1 MKKIIIAAFIIIF
14 VVSPMFAQ
22 KKTTNKAKPPKT
34 KDEVIQKQDNT
45 LDSLLS
51 LYFQKNKLNK
61 FDEIKTIE
69 IEGEMEI
76 LNNTYAFRMQ
86 YKPPHFFRV
95 KERFQSQWIYR
106 ILNGKEMKAITK
118 NGIIDITQQE
128 IDVTYNLISYLKGF
142 LTDYKKNGFE
152 LTYLGLDTISHLPEI
167 PSDPARPVVQIPPFK
182 IPKGLHHIIQ
192 IKTPTHETNKVYINK
207 DNLNITLST
216 ENPFMFAKIGAV
228 KFDSYEESDGYI
240 FPRRIEMISQVFPAI
255 FRIQQI
261 TLNKEFPDS
270 YFKLDSPE
278 NKWFEDE

>member
-1 MKKIIIAAFIIIF
+1 MKKIIIATFLLIF
-14 VVSPMFAQ
+14 AVSPLFSQ
-22 KKTTNKAKPPKT
+22 KKKTNKAKPPKT
-34 KDEVIQKQDNT
+34 QAEVVQKQDNT

-76 LNNTYAFRMQ
+76 MNNVYAYRLQF
-86 YKPPHFFRV
+86 KPPHFFRV

-118 NGIIDITQQE
+118 NGLVDITQQE
-128 IDVTYNLISYLKGF
+128 IDVTYNLISYMRGF
-142 LTDYKKNGFE
+142 LTDYAMNGFQI
-152 LTYLGLDTISHLPEI
+152 TYLGLDTISYIPEK
-167 PSDPARPVVQIPPFK
+167 SADPARPIIQIPISK

-192 IKTPTHETNKVYINK
+192 ISTPMNETNKVYINK

-216 ENPFMFAKIGAV
+216 ENPFMFAKIGPV
-228 KFDSYEESDGYI
+228 KFDLYEETDGYI
-240 FPRRIEMISQVFPAI
+240 FPRRIEIISQVFPAI

-270 YFKLDSPE
+270 YFQLDSPE
-278 NKWFEDE
+278 NKWVEDE